1 MPLATDL
8 PTDKIPGGPNHATG
22 HNTTNTRVNDIATEV
37 NTLSARQPA
46 RSLAEFRAGTDPD
59 WTNAFA
65 AASTWSTTNRRPIY
79 VPESSTAYLVAAPI
93 VLDHDAQF
101 FSTHLPA
108 WSPEANGVVPR
119 TVISPTTGFPT
130 STNRG
135 LFEFVSSTTTGRST
149 GLRGLAL
156 RGNGYGTSVHGIV
169 LPGITDIP
177 ELGFTL
183 ADLEVSS
190 FTGDGIRGGARVTF
204 LDKVFCHENRGW
216 GINMNLPWN
225 DSRMKWIYCFYN
237 KLGGLNV
244 DLPGSG
250 QGSQQLTIAQSRF
263 ERSGQAPY
271 DGLNT
276 GHVLYNATAPGIRM
290 RAGAEISLVQVD
302 TDANNGPGLDIG
314 TDSATPTE
322 RPRNIYLSNV
332 RSVRDGQ
339 GGTNTPS
346 TSSVGIKIRGFST
359 ANTAVVQGIHL
370 TDCSVTYGAMAD
382 DGSTTALNPARAL
395 WIENTEFVDVS
406 GGSYEGNVAP
416 YYFGGAADPVNGGNW
431 QLYMRIPQE
440 NISMLP
446 NHWVDTP
453 FHSVGMTRYNVE
465 TTNIEKWNGTAWE
478 PTGVKYV
485 TNLTDAATVTT
496 DAKYGPY
503 FRLTA
508 AGNRTL
514 AAPTNPTDAQTCTW
528 EVVASGGART
538 LTLATGSAG
547 AFAFGT
553 TVTGLT
559 ATSSG
564 LRDLITATYSAAA
577 DRWLVRTVEKGF

>member
-1 MPLATDL
+1 MSTIVRAT
-8 PTDKIPGGPNHATG
+8 ISGGSEAL
-22 HNTTNTRVNDIATEV
+22 TNTKS
-37 NTLSARQPA
+37 LSD
-46 RSLAEFRAGTDPD
+46 FRAGTDPD
-59 WTNAFA
+59 WTNAFTE
-65 AASTWSTTNRRPIY
+65 ASSWSTANKRPVF
-79 VPESSTAYLVAAPI
+79 VPESSTAYLVSAPI
-93 VLDHDAQF
+93 VLDHDVQF
-101 FSTHLPA
+101 VSTHLPA

-130 STNRG
+130 NANRG

-156 RGNGYGTSVHGIV
+156 RGAGFGTTVHGIV
-169 LPGITDIP
+169 MPGITNIP

-183 ADLEVSS
+183 TDLDISG

-204 LDKVFCHENRGW
+204 LDKVFIHENRGW
-216 GINMNLPWN
+216 GIHMNLPWN
-225 DSRMKWIYCFYN
+225 DSRMKWVYCFYN

-250 QGSQQLTIAQSRF
+250 QGTQQLTLMQSRF
-263 ERSGQAPY
+263 ERHGQAPY

-276 GHVLYNATAPGIRM
+276 SHVLYNASAPGIRM
-290 RAGAEISLVQVD
+290 RAGAEISFVQVD

-314 TDSATPTE
+314 TESATPTA
-322 RPRNIYLSNV
+322 RPRNIHLNNF

-346 TSSVGIKIRGFST
+346 TTSVGIKIRGFST
-359 ANTAVVQGIHL
+359 ASTAVVQNIRL
-370 TDCSVTYGAMAD
+370 TDTTVNFGVMAD
-382 DGSTTALNPARAL
+382 DGSTTALNPARGL
-395 WIENTEFVDVS
+395 WVENTEFCDVS
-406 GGSYEGNVAP
+406 GGSYEGNVTP
-416 YYFGGAADPVNGGNW
+416 YYFGGAADPIDGGNW
-431 QLYMRIPQE
+431 QLYLRLPQA
-440 NISMLP
+440 NILMAP

-453 FHSVGMTRYNVE
+453 FHSKGMARYNVE

-478 PTGVKYV
+478 PTWVKYV
-485 TNLTDAATVTT
+485 MPLTDAATVTT
-496 DAKYGPY
+496 DAAYGPY
-503 FRLTA
+503 FRLTM

-514 AAPTNPTDAQTCTW
+514 AAPTNPTDGQTCTW

-538 LTLATGSAG
+538 LTLATGAAG

-553 TVTGLT
+553 TITGLT

-577 DRWLVRTVEKGF
+577 GRWLVRTVEKGF